1 MSAFEDFYGAYPR
14 KKARGDAEKA
24 FGQALKKGHT
34 VEDIMNGLARN
45 LADLSRRDPQ
55 FVPYPASWLRAES
68 YWDEP
73 DQTTNRNGRRTIRDA
88 ANDYNASHGYLSDAF
103 GLPSLNRH

>member
-1 MSAFEDFYGAYPR
+1 MSAFQDFYGAYPR

-55 FVPYPASWLRAES
+55 FIPYPASWLRAES

-73 DQTTNRNGRRTIRDA
+73 DPVMNRNGKRTVADA
-88 ANDYNASHGYLSDAF
+88 ARDFNASYDRFSDAL
-103 GLPSLNRH
+103 GLPGLVHH

>member
-1 MSAFEDFYGAYPR
+1 MTGFSDFYGAYPR
-14 KKARGDAEKA
+14 KKSRADAEKA
-24 FGQALKKGHT
+24 FNQALKKGHT

-55 FVPYPASWLRAES
+55 FIPYPASWLRAES

-73 DQTTNRNGRRTIRDA
+73 DPITSRNGKRTVADA
-88 ANDYNASHGYLSDAF
+88 ARDFNASYDRFSDAF
-103 GLPSLNRH
+103 GLPGVSHH